1 MKDGEV
7 VEYDSPEALIDD
19 PLSEFS
25 KIKPGECQWK

>member
-1 MKDGEV
+1 MVMKDGEV

-25 KIKPGECQWK
+25 KIKDDF

>member
-7 VEYDSPEALIDD
+7 IEYDSPEALIDD

-25 KIKPGECQWK
+25 KIKDDF